1 MKRNDY
7 YIDNKTFQ
15 KLVNQG
21 WEIIDVRSPNER
33 KFLRVIPE
41 SKNIPYPKVI
51 QEMQT
56 LYPDQQAKLIM
67 VCNAG
72 NRSGLSA
79 KAYRDRGY
87 ENVYVLADGIEGL
100 PPEVF
105 KTKN

>member
-1 MKRNDY
+1 
-7 YIDNKTFQ
+7 
-15 KLVNQG
+15 
-21 WEIIDVRSPNER
+21 
-33 KFLRVIPE
+33 
-41 SKNIPYPKVI
+41 VI

-87 ENVYVLADGIEGL
+87 ENVYVLANGIEGL